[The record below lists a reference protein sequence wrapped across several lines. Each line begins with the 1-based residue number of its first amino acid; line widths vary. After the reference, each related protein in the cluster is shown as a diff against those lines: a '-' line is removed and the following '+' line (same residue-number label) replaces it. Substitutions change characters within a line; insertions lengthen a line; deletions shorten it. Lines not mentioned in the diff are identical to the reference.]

1 MSCLNYKF
9 KSGSF
14 LLLLVCAAGLC
25 LRGFLLLVPIAGL
38 SVDVVT
44 CCFFFFPCAFAFLLP
59 FFSTIGMDV
68 AAGGVVSPK
77 VNKGYSMESVSSW
90 FEPLP
95 DLHVSEFY
103 TFRE

>member
-9 KSGSF
+9 KYGSF
-14 LLLLVCAAGLC
+14 LLLLVCEAGLC
-25 LRGFLLLVPIAGL
+25 LRGSLLLVPIAGL
-38 SVDVVT
+38 SGGAVT
-44 CCFFFFPCAFAFLLP
+44 CCCFFLPCAFAFLLP

-68 AAGGVVSPK
+68 EAGGVVPPQ
-77 VNKGYSMESVSSW
+77 VNKGYSMESVLGW

-103 TFRE
+103 TIRE

>member
-9 KSGSF
+9 KSESF
-14 LLLLVCAAGLC
+14 LLLLVCAAGLY

-38 SVDVVT
+38 SVDAVT
-44 CCFFFFPCAFAFLLP
+44 CCCFFFPCAFAFLLL

-77 VNKGYSMESVSSW
+77 VNKGYSMESVSG
-90 FEPLP
+90 
-95 DLHVSEFY
+95 
-103 TFRE
+103 